1 MSEVGLL
8 REMLGI
14 YSPSCDEREMAEL
27 IVRFALEHGLA
38 AHIDDAGNAVVEA
51 GDGGQELLLLGHMD
65 TVEGMIPVR
74 EQGGLLYGRGA
85 VDAKGPLACFL
96 CALARVK
103 GKLQGKRVVVVGAVE
118 EEHHTSKGAR
128 HVCESHNPEMIIIGE
143 PSGLDALTLGYKGC
157 LQVRLSQR
165 SSASHG
171 AGREESA
178 SDRALAFHAEAR
190 AYVQGFNAGKGEM
203 ERLTL
208 RVKGLDRQQT
218 PFEERISLTLG
229 FRLPLGFDP
238 AHLKERLSALACGGE
253 LEFFA
258 EEMPYAAGKSNRL
271 VSAFLRAL
279 RSEGLEPRFTMKNGT
294 SDMNVVGP
302 RFKVPI
308 VAYGPGDP
316 SLDHTPDEHVRIE
329 DYLRA
334 IDVMEKVLLGL

>member
-14 YSPSCDEREMAEL
+14 PSPSCHEQEL
-27 IVRFALEHGLA
+27 AAFIVKFALEHGLA

-51 GDGGQELLLLGHMD
+51 GDGGKEILLLGHMD
-65 TVEGMIPVR
+65 TVEGMIPVLER
-74 EQGGLLYGRGA
+74 DGLLYGRGA

-96 CALARVK
+96 SALVRVK
-103 GKLQGKRVVVVGAVE
+103 GKLQGRRVVVVGAVE
-118 EEHHTSKGAR
+118 EEHHTSRGAR
-128 HVCESHNPEMIIIGE
+128 YVCESRAPEMIVIGE

-157 LQVRLSQR
+157 LQARLSQ
-165 SSASHG
+165 SSQASHG
-171 AGREESA
+171 AGRDEGA
-178 SDRALAFHAEAR
+178 SDRALAFYAEAR
-190 AYVQGFNAGKGEM
+190 AYVEGFNAGKGEW
-203 ERLTL
+203 ERLCL
-208 RVKGLDRQQT
+208 RVRGLDRRQT

-238 AHLKERLSALACGGE
+238 SGLKERLAALAGGGE
-253 LEFFA
+253 LEFFG
-258 EEMPYAAGKSNRL
+258 EELPYAAGKRNRL

-302 RFKVPI
+302 RFDVPI

-316 SLDHTPDEHVRIE
+316 NLDHTPEEHVRIG

-334 IDVMEKVLLGL
+334 VGVMEKVLLGL